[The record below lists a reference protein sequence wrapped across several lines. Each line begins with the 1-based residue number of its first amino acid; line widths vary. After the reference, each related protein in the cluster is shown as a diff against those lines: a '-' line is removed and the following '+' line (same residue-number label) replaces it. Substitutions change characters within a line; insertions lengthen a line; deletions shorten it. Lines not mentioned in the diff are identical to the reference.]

1 MVEERSMTVDYARA
15 ISFLKLEIAELKSP
29 GAASPVPVA

>member
-1 MVEERSMTVDYARA
+1 MAIDYARA

-29 GAASPVPVA
+29 DDSSRVPVA